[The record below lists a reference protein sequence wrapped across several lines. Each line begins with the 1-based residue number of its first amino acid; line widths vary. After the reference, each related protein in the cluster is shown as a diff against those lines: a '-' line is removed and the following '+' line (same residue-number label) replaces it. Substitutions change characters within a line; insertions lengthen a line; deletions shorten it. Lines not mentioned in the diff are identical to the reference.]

1 MRSQVLAV
9 DLLNPTPQAEARKH
23 KLKVQHHTQI
33 RHPTPPAQSCSDS
46 EMTDPRTRPPLLLHG
61 RQVPRLLHHHDRLL
75 ARANRRRLRRVLAGA
90 VPAYGRQGETHR
102 GVLVSEEV
110 DGTLVVEAWTMMT

>member
-1 MRSQVLAV
+1 
-9 DLLNPTPQAEARKH
+9 
-23 KLKVQHHTQI
+23 
-33 RHPTPPAQSCSDS
+33 
-46 EMTDPRTRPPLLLHG
+46 MTDPRTRPALLLHG

-90 VPAYGRQGETHR
+90 VPAYGRQGETNR